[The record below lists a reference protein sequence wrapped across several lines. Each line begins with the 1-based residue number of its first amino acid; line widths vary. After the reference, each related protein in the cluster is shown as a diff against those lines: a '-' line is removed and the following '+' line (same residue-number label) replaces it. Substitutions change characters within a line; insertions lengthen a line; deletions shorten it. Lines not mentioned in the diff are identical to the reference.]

1 MAYKEMKLEPGEA
14 QGLYDLWNSGM
25 TGGGKKKPAT
35 AKKKDTPAKKTEKKS
50 EKKPKK

>member
-25 TGGGKKKPAT
+25 TGGEKKKPVASKKKPAS
-35 AKKKDTPAKKTEKKS
+35 AKKLEKKAEKKTKK
-50 EKKPKK
+50 